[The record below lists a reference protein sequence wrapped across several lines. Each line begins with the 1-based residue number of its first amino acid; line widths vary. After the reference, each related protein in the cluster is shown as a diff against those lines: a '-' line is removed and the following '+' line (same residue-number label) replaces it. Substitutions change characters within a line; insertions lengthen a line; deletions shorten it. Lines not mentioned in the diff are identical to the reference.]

1 MTLEQ
6 INSRVSQLNNEVS
19 RLNSQRAINLGKR
32 ETLQAQLDNAIKA
45 YNETYGANIDVA
57 GLDNEIAT
65 ITADTEKS
73 VLHMEQV
80 LGLINAGNIEEA
92 EKLLGVE
99 PANTQTVVPQ
109 AVEPAVIQ
117 TVEPTATQVAE
128 PVVQPM
134 QQAVIEPAVQPMQ
147 QAVIEPAV
155 QPIAQPVVQPMQQA
169 VVEPAVQPIAQPV
182 ITPEVVVPQPVVTPP
197 TPPAGIPTP
206 PPVVDSNPAPMSF
219 GALLGGTPFNPQG
232 V

>member
-6 INSRVSQLNNEVS
+6 LNSRVSQLNNEVS

-65 ITADTEKS
+65 VTADTEKS

-80 LGLINAGNIEEA
+80 LGFINAGNIEEA

-99 PANTQTVVPQ
+99 PANTQTVSPQ
-109 AVEPAVIQ
+109 VKEPAVTQ
-117 TVEPTATQVAE
+117 TVEPTITQAVE
-128 PVVQPM
+128 PVVQPVVET
-134 QQAVIEPAVQPMQ
+134 VI
-147 QAVIEPAV
+147 
-155 QPIAQPVVQPMQQA
+155 QPVVEPVAQA
-169 VVEPAVQPIAQPV
+169 VVEPIVQTVAQPVAQPV

-219 GALLGGTPFNPQG
+219 GAILGGTPFNPQG
-232 V
+232 